1 MSSVNKVIIVGNV
14 GKDPE
19 IRTAQSGSRFAS
31 FSIATSE
38 SWKDKATGERKSKTE
53 WHNIAITN
61 DALVGIVER
70 YVKKG
75 SKVYIEGQLQTRKW
89 TDNNGVDKYT
99 TEVVL
104 KPYNGEI
111 VLLDGKPD
119 GQSGNGTEYAQ
130 ASNGSSYSTGGSFAN
145 DLDDEIPFAWVS
157 ALIVPIT
164 MILGAVA

>member
-1 MSSVNKVIIVGNV
+1 MASVNKVIIVGNV

-19 IRTAQSGSRFAS
+19 IRTAQSGSRFAN
-31 FSIATSE
+31 FTIATSE
-38 SWKDKATGERKSKTE
+38 TWKDKANGERKEKTE
-53 WHNIAITN
+53 WHNISITN

-70 YVKKG
+70 FVKKG
-75 SKVYIEGQLQTRKW
+75 SKIYIEGQLQTRKW

-119 GQSGNGTEYAQ
+119 GQSDNGAAYAQ
-130 ASNGSSYSTGGSFAN
+130 AQNGSSFGGG
-145 DLDDEIPFAWVS
+145 LDDEFPY
-157 ALIVPIT
+157 
-164 MILGAVA
+164 